1 MKFHPLAGKLAPKSM
16 LINIPKLL
24 ASYYTIDPSGMVSF
38 GTSGHRGC
46 SFKGTFN
53 EMHIASTAQAICEY
67 RSSKGITGPLYLGFD
82 THAISEAAFRT
93 SLEVFAANEVEVII
107 HDKDEYSP
115 TPVISFLILEYNK
128 TKSKGF
134 ADGVVITPSHN
145 PPQDGGFKYN
155 PPQGG
160 PADVNATGWIQNR
173 AKQPMNKILLRRLLT
188 HFRRWSIWRSF
199 KSKAFGWV
207 WTPWEAPVS
216 TIGRLSPKSTT

>member
-1 MKFHPLAGKLAPKSM
+1 MGLHQLAGKPAPKSM
-16 LINIPKLL
+16 LVNIPKLL

-53 EMHIASTAQAICEY
+53 EIHIASTAQAICEY

-107 HDKDEYSP
+107 
-115 TPVISFLILEYNK
+115 NK
-128 TKSKGF
+128 AKSKGF

-160 PADVNATGWIQNR
+160 PADVDATGWIQNR
-173 AKQPMNKILLRRLLT
+173 ANQLMNSDTADIKRMPYEKARRAGTT
-188 HFRRWSIWRSF
+188 HEQDF
-199 KSKAFGWV
+199 
-207 WTPWEAPVS
+207 
-216 TIGRLSPKSTT
+216 

>member
-1 MKFHPLAGKLAPKSM
+1 M
-16 LINIPKLL
+16 LVNIPKLL

-107 HDKDEYSP
+107 HEKDEYTP

-128 TKSKGF
+128 AKSKGF

-160 PADVNATGWIQNR
+160 PADVDATGWIQNR
-173 AKQPMNKILLRRLLT
+173 ANQLMNSDTADIKRMPYEKARRAGTT
-188 HFRRWSIWRSF
+188 HEQDFI
-199 KSKAFGWV
+199 
-207 WTPWEAPVS
+207 TPYNP
-216 TIGRLSPKSTT
+216 